1 MKKILLSLFC
11 LLFMGLL
18 VQAQVEV
25 LKTEKHLIDAQ
36 FDLSNNEFKIL
47 SSGENS
53 KDDFLKI
60 TSIRYEEKEIQI
72 DFSNLDFTGAEYYRL
87 QVSASLEEII
97 LPIRPEN
104 ILGAVNKNILIE
116 DAPELQTLVWTNLVE
131 DFVALKGRLKITL
144 YTEIYGR
151 KELPYKVNCGVKPEF
166 TNKQKM
172 PFLIAALAGTGSLVT
187 GQLFKQAS
195 DKEYADYLSQETFEV
210 ANPILLSA
218 NDKHHKDL
226 VFTSVGAALLAGDV
240 IWFLI
245 RQRRYKKQ
253 IATYRKFCKPTEEL
267 TIRPVFEV
275 DPKSTLVLQT
285 GLNIKWRF

>member
-25 LKTEKHLIDAQ
+25 LKTEKHLLDVQ
-36 FDLSNNEFKIL
+36 FDLSTNEFEIR

-60 TSIRYEEKEIQI
+60 ASIRYEEKEIQI

-87 QVSASLEEII
+87 QMSATLEDAALSIK
-97 LPIRPEN
+97 PEN
-104 ILGAVNKNILIE
+104 ILGAVNKNILIS
-116 DAPELQTLVWTNLVE
+116 DTRELQTIVWTNLVE
-131 DFVALKGRLKITL
+131 DFVELKGRLKITL
-144 YTEIYGR
+144 STEIYGR

-172 PFLIAALAGTGSLVT
+172 PFLIAALAGVGSLAT
-187 GQLFKQAS
+187 GQIFKQAS
-195 DKEYADYLSQETFEV
+195 AREYADYLRQETFEV

-253 IATYRKFCKPTEEL
+253 ITTYRKFCSPTEDL
-267 TIRPVFEV
+267 SIRPVFEV
-275 DPKSTLVLQT
+275 GPKDAVVLQT